1 MAIKTFEQFAK
12 SQPNP
17 TYTDDEYQTVY
28 DIVNEYYDEN
38 DNEYFDGDTVEEFI
52 YSSDIEAKE
61 NFIEDNE
68 IETLRVCQHCGKF
81 ITEGY
86 IYRDFETF
94 CSDECF
100 IREHGKATFE
110 NADED
115 ELYWTAWEG

>member
-1 MAIKTFEQFAK
+1 MIKTFEQFTRGGK
-12 SQPNP
+12 EM
-17 TYTDDEYQTVY
+17 YTPEEYEMVY
-28 DIVNEYYDEN
+28 EIVSEYYTGEDI
-38 DNEYFDGDTVEEFI
+38 EEFI
-52 YSSDIEAKE
+52 YSPDVEVKE
-61 NFIEDNE
+61 EFIEENE
-68 IETLRVCQHCGKF
+68 IENLRVCGTCGKF

-100 IREHGKATFE
+100 IVAHGNSTLQ

>member
-1 MAIKTFEQFAK
+1 MIKTFEQFTQASK
-12 SQPNP
+12 EM
-17 TYTDDEYQTVY
+17 YTPDEFQAVY
-28 DIVNEYYDEN
+28 DIVT
-38 DNEYFDGDTVEEFI
+38 EYFGDGDIEEFI
-52 YSSDIEAKE
+52 NSPEVEAKE
-61 NFIEDNE
+61 EFIEENE
-68 IETLRVCQHCGKF
+68 IENLRVCESCGKF

-100 IREHGKATFE
+100 INMHGKQAFE

>member
-1 MAIKTFEQFAK
+1 MIKTFEQFSK

-17 TYTDDEYQTVY
+17 TYTQEEYDNVLS
-28 DIVNEYYDEN
+28 IVSEYYDEN
-38 DNEYFDGDTVEEFI
+38 DPDAYDCDSIEEFI

-61 NFIEDNE
+61 DFIESNE

-81 ITEGY
+81 MNEGY

-100 IREHGKATFE
+100 IKEHGRATFE